1 MRPPPF
7 VSIRD
12 DQPLTN
18 APSMAPQAR
27 RSPLYRR
34 NVNITIRK
42 SMSSKCRYNETLL
55 SFTTGTTMQPLL
67 KGGCH
72 VKIFKDFAC
81 VRTNHNRGAA
91 RCNISDGSLSTVAA
105 TTCSNGL
112 QFCLEIVGRRS
123 QSNPEGC
130 RSSYSSCMKT
140 GSWVG
145 PQTGRRWPVEKK

>member
-1 MRPPPF
+1 M
-7 VSIRD
+7 SIRD

-18 APSMAPQAR
+18 APNMAPQAR
-27 RSPLYRR
+27 RSPLYPR

-91 RCNISDGSLSTVAA
+91 RCNISDGSLGAVAA
-105 TTCSNGL
+105 HDL
-112 QFCLEIVGRRS
+112 Q
-123 QSNPEGC
+123 
-130 RSSYSSCMKT
+130 
-140 GSWVG
+140 
-145 PQTGRRWPVEKK
+145 